1 MKKAG
6 DEWCVAYKRLGVRKA
21 PDYFRGDEVKREE
34 RVRKRAFNI
43 LMMRWK
49 ERIDDTDWIESGG
62 KSPFLSD
69 F

>member
-1 MKKAG
+1 M
-6 DEWCVAYKRLGVRKA
+6 RKT
-21 PDYFRGDEVKREE
+21 PDYFRGDEAKREE

-49 ERIDDTDWIESGG
+49 ERVDDTDWIESGG